1 MKEEKNEGVKQVEVT
16 AKTFVDALIE
26 NAIKV
31 INEETEARYNK
42 VIKERDQREK
52 EISEM
57 YKFEVPITK

>member
-1 MKEEKNEGVKQVEVT
+1 MKEEKNEEVNQVEVT

-31 INEETEARYNK
+31 IDEETEARYNK
-42 VIKERDQREK
+42 VVKERDQRVK